1 MPQMKLF
8 GNSRS
13 AARVAG
19 RRKAEPENEPK
30 EKKQKK
36 KKPLKVLAI
45 WLTVILCLE
54 GLYFFLCYTQNSFV
68 KRWRTIYIQTAMSTM
83 RHQWLATAFIP
94 RSVIDKVVAEMEA
107 AREEQIGVNSEWD
120 EEEIESRNPTLTDT
134 KGMSKEEIKILL
146 VDDEKQFVDTLAER
160 LAMRGFSARVAYDG
174 PPALKAVEEPTDVI
188 VLDLRMPGMDGF
200 EVLRSVK
207 KSNPQVQ
214 VIILTGHGGDAE
226 EQTAYRMGAY
236 NFLKKPMDIDELLNS
251 IRMAY
256 RDKVENAMVAVSLAE
271 GGDFDA
277 AQDVLNEKDLLAE
290 HKL

>member
-1 MPQMKLF
+1 
-8 GNSRS
+8 
-13 AARVAG
+13 
-19 RRKAEPENEPK
+19 
-30 EKKQKK
+30 
-36 KKPLKVLAI
+36 
-45 WLTVILCLE
+45 
-54 GLYFFLCYTQNSFV
+54 
-68 KRWRTIYIQTAMSTM
+68 
-83 RHQWLATAFIP
+83 
-94 RSVIDKVVAEMEA
+94 
-107 AREEQIGVNSEWD
+107 
-120 EEEIESRNPTLTDT
+120 
-134 KGMSKEEIKILL
+134 MSKEEIKILL
-146 VDDEKQFVDTLAER
+146 VDDEKKFVDTLAER

-174 PPALKAVEEPTDVI
+174 PQALKAVEEPTDVI

>member
-1 MPQMKLF
+1 
-8 GNSRS
+8 
-13 AARVAG
+13 
-19 RRKAEPENEPK
+19 
-30 EKKQKK
+30 
-36 KKPLKVLAI
+36 
-45 WLTVILCLE
+45 
-54 GLYFFLCYTQNSFV
+54 
-68 KRWRTIYIQTAMSTM
+68 
-83 RHQWLATAFIP
+83 
-94 RSVIDKVVAEMEA
+94 
-107 AREEQIGVNSEWD
+107 
-120 EEEIESRNPTLTDT
+120 
-134 KGMSKEEIKILL
+134 MSKEEIKILL

-174 PPALKAVEEPTDVI
+174 PQALKAVEEPTDVI

-251 IRMAY
+251 IRRAY

>member
-1 MPQMKLF
+1 
-8 GNSRS
+8 
-13 AARVAG
+13 
-19 RRKAEPENEPK
+19 
-30 EKKQKK
+30 
-36 KKPLKVLAI
+36 
-45 WLTVILCLE
+45 
-54 GLYFFLCYTQNSFV
+54 
-68 KRWRTIYIQTAMSTM
+68 
-83 RHQWLATAFIP
+83 
-94 RSVIDKVVAEMEA
+94 
-107 AREEQIGVNSEWD
+107 
-120 EEEIESRNPTLTDT
+120 
-134 KGMSKEEIKILL
+134 MSKEEIKILL

-174 PPALKAVEEPTDVI
+174 PQALKAVEEPTDVI

-207 KSNPQVQ
+207 KSNPQGQ

>member
-1 MPQMKLF
+1 MLD
-8 GNSRS
+8 
-13 AARVAG
+13 
-19 RRKAEPENEPK
+19 
-30 EKKQKK
+30 
-36 KKPLKVLAI
+36 
-45 WLTVILCLE
+45 TVE
-54 GLYFFLCYTQNSFV
+54 
-68 KRWRTIYIQTAMSTM
+68 
-83 RHQWLATAFIP
+83 
-94 RSVIDKVVAEMEA
+94 
-107 AREEQIGVNSEWD
+107 
-120 EEEIESRNPTLTDT
+120 
-134 KGMSKEEIKILL
+134 GMSELQRIRVVIADDQEL
-146 VDDEKQFVDTLAER
+146 VRAGFAMVIGSQPDIQVVGQAGDGAQAVSLAES
-160 LAMRGFSARVAYDG
+160 LH
-174 PPALKAVEEPTDVI
+174 PDV
-188 VLDLRMPGMDGF
+188 VLMDVRMPGMDGF

-277 AQDVLNEKDLLAE
+277 AQDVLNEKALLAE

>member
-1 MPQMKLF
+1 
-8 GNSRS
+8 
-13 AARVAG
+13 
-19 RRKAEPENEPK
+19 
-30 EKKQKK
+30 
-36 KKPLKVLAI
+36 
-45 WLTVILCLE
+45 
-54 GLYFFLCYTQNSFV
+54 
-68 KRWRTIYIQTAMSTM
+68 
-83 RHQWLATAFIP
+83 
-94 RSVIDKVVAEMEA
+94 
-107 AREEQIGVNSEWD
+107 
-120 EEEIESRNPTLTDT
+120 
-134 KGMSKEEIKILL
+134 MSKEEIKILL

-174 PPALKAVEEPTDVI
+174 PQALQAVEEPTDVI

>member
-1 MPQMKLF
+1 
-8 GNSRS
+8 
-13 AARVAG
+13 
-19 RRKAEPENEPK
+19 
-30 EKKQKK
+30 
-36 KKPLKVLAI
+36 
-45 WLTVILCLE
+45 
-54 GLYFFLCYTQNSFV
+54 
-68 KRWRTIYIQTAMSTM
+68 
-83 RHQWLATAFIP
+83 
-94 RSVIDKVVAEMEA
+94 
-107 AREEQIGVNSEWD
+107 
-120 EEEIESRNPTLTDT
+120 
-134 KGMSKEEIKILL
+134 MSKEEIKILL

-174 PPALKAVEEPTDVI
+174 PQALKAVEEPTDVI

-271 GGDFDA
+271 GGEFDA

>member
-1 MPQMKLF
+1 
-8 GNSRS
+8 
-13 AARVAG
+13 
-19 RRKAEPENEPK
+19 
-30 EKKQKK
+30 
-36 KKPLKVLAI
+36 
-45 WLTVILCLE
+45 
-54 GLYFFLCYTQNSFV
+54 
-68 KRWRTIYIQTAMSTM
+68 
-83 RHQWLATAFIP
+83 
-94 RSVIDKVVAEMEA
+94 
-107 AREEQIGVNSEWD
+107 
-120 EEEIESRNPTLTDT
+120 
-134 KGMSKEEIKILL
+134 MSKEEIKILL

-174 PPALKAVEEPTDVI
+174 PQALNAVEEPTDVI

>member
-1 MPQMKLF
+1 
-8 GNSRS
+8 
-13 AARVAG
+13 
-19 RRKAEPENEPK
+19 
-30 EKKQKK
+30 
-36 KKPLKVLAI
+36 
-45 WLTVILCLE
+45 
-54 GLYFFLCYTQNSFV
+54 
-68 KRWRTIYIQTAMSTM
+68 
-83 RHQWLATAFIP
+83 
-94 RSVIDKVVAEMEA
+94 
-107 AREEQIGVNSEWD
+107 
-120 EEEIESRNPTLTDT
+120 
-134 KGMSKEEIKILL
+134 MSKEEIKILL

-174 PPALKAVEEPTDVI
+174 PQAHKAVEEPTDVI

>member
-1 MPQMKLF
+1 
-8 GNSRS
+8 
-13 AARVAG
+13 
-19 RRKAEPENEPK
+19 
-30 EKKQKK
+30 
-36 KKPLKVLAI
+36 
-45 WLTVILCLE
+45 
-54 GLYFFLCYTQNSFV
+54 
-68 KRWRTIYIQTAMSTM
+68 
-83 RHQWLATAFIP
+83 
-94 RSVIDKVVAEMEA
+94 
-107 AREEQIGVNSEWD
+107 
-120 EEEIESRNPTLTDT
+120 
-134 KGMSKEEIKILL
+134 MSKEEIKILL

-174 PPALKAVEEPTDVI
+174 PQAPKAVEDPTDVI

-271 GGDFDA
+271 GGDFDS

>member
-1 MPQMKLF
+1 
-8 GNSRS
+8 
-13 AARVAG
+13 
-19 RRKAEPENEPK
+19 
-30 EKKQKK
+30 
-36 KKPLKVLAI
+36 
-45 WLTVILCLE
+45 
-54 GLYFFLCYTQNSFV
+54 
-68 KRWRTIYIQTAMSTM
+68 
-83 RHQWLATAFIP
+83 
-94 RSVIDKVVAEMEA
+94 
-107 AREEQIGVNSEWD
+107 
-120 EEEIESRNPTLTDT
+120 
-134 KGMSKEEIKILL
+134 MSKEEIKILL

-160 LAMRGFSARVAYDG
+160 LAMRGFSERVAYDG
-174 PPALKAVEEPTDVI
+174 PLGLKAVEEPTDVI

>member
-1 MPQMKLF
+1 
-8 GNSRS
+8 
-13 AARVAG
+13 
-19 RRKAEPENEPK
+19 
-30 EKKQKK
+30 
-36 KKPLKVLAI
+36 
-45 WLTVILCLE
+45 
-54 GLYFFLCYTQNSFV
+54 
-68 KRWRTIYIQTAMSTM
+68 
-83 RHQWLATAFIP
+83 
-94 RSVIDKVVAEMEA
+94 
-107 AREEQIGVNSEWD
+107 
-120 EEEIESRNPTLTDT
+120 
-134 KGMSKEEIKILL
+134 MSKEDIKILL

-174 PPALKAVEEPTDVI
+174 PQALKAVEEPTDVI

-277 AQDVLNEKDLLAE
+277 AQEVLNEKDLLAE

>member
-1 MPQMKLF
+1 
-8 GNSRS
+8 
-13 AARVAG
+13 
-19 RRKAEPENEPK
+19 
-30 EKKQKK
+30 
-36 KKPLKVLAI
+36 
-45 WLTVILCLE
+45 
-54 GLYFFLCYTQNSFV
+54 
-68 KRWRTIYIQTAMSTM
+68 
-83 RHQWLATAFIP
+83 
-94 RSVIDKVVAEMEA
+94 
-107 AREEQIGVNSEWD
+107 
-120 EEEIESRNPTLTDT
+120 
-134 KGMSKEEIKILL
+134 MSKEEIKILL

-174 PPALKAVEEPTDVI
+174 PQALKAVEEPTDVI
-188 VLDLRMPGMDGF
+188 VLDLRMPGMAGF

>member
-1 MPQMKLF
+1 
-8 GNSRS
+8 
-13 AARVAG
+13 
-19 RRKAEPENEPK
+19 
-30 EKKQKK
+30 
-36 KKPLKVLAI
+36 
-45 WLTVILCLE
+45 
-54 GLYFFLCYTQNSFV
+54 
-68 KRWRTIYIQTAMSTM
+68 
-83 RHQWLATAFIP
+83 
-94 RSVIDKVVAEMEA
+94 
-107 AREEQIGVNSEWD
+107 
-120 EEEIESRNPTLTDT
+120 
-134 KGMSKEEIKILL
+134 MSKEEIKILL

-174 PPALKAVEEPTDVI
+174 PQALKAVEDPTDVI

-236 NFLKKPMDIDELLNS
+236 NFLKKPMDIDELLNN

-271 GGDFDA
+271 GGDFDS

>member
-1 MPQMKLF
+1 
-8 GNSRS
+8 
-13 AARVAG
+13 
-19 RRKAEPENEPK
+19 
-30 EKKQKK
+30 
-36 KKPLKVLAI
+36 
-45 WLTVILCLE
+45 
-54 GLYFFLCYTQNSFV
+54 
-68 KRWRTIYIQTAMSTM
+68 
-83 RHQWLATAFIP
+83 
-94 RSVIDKVVAEMEA
+94 
-107 AREEQIGVNSEWD
+107 
-120 EEEIESRNPTLTDT
+120 
-134 KGMSKEEIKILL
+134 MSKEEFKILL

-174 PPALKAVEEPTDVI
+174 PQALKAVEEPTDVI

>member
-1 MPQMKLF
+1 
-8 GNSRS
+8 
-13 AARVAG
+13 
-19 RRKAEPENEPK
+19 
-30 EKKQKK
+30 
-36 KKPLKVLAI
+36 
-45 WLTVILCLE
+45 
-54 GLYFFLCYTQNSFV
+54 
-68 KRWRTIYIQTAMSTM
+68 
-83 RHQWLATAFIP
+83 
-94 RSVIDKVVAEMEA
+94 
-107 AREEQIGVNSEWD
+107 
-120 EEEIESRNPTLTDT
+120 
-134 KGMSKEEIKILL
+134 MSKEDIKILL

-174 PPALKAVEEPTDVI
+174 PQALKAVEEPTDVI

-271 GGDFDA
+271 GGDFDD

>member
-83 RHQWLATAFIP
+83 RHQWMATYLLPGRGRRRQGKLLGLQTWDAF
-94 RSVIDKVVAEMEA
+94 
-107 AREEQIGVNSEWD
+107 ARRACTAGSET
-120 EEEIESRNPTLTDT
+120 SRY
-134 KGMSKEEIKILL
+134 
-146 VDDEKQFVDTLAER
+146 
-160 LAMRGFSARVAYDG
+160 RGY
-174 PPALKAVEEPTDVI
+174 
-188 VLDLRMPGMDGF
+188 
-200 EVLRSVK
+200 
-207 KSNPQVQ
+207 
-214 VIILTGHGGDAE
+214 
-226 EQTAYRMGAY
+226 
-236 NFLKKPMDIDELLNS
+236 
-251 IRMAY
+251 
-256 RDKVENAMVAVSLAE
+256 
-271 GGDFDA
+271 
-277 AQDVLNEKDLLAE
+277 
-290 HKL
+290 

>member
-1 MPQMKLF
+1 
-8 GNSRS
+8 
-13 AARVAG
+13 
-19 RRKAEPENEPK
+19 
-30 EKKQKK
+30 
-36 KKPLKVLAI
+36 
-45 WLTVILCLE
+45 
-54 GLYFFLCYTQNSFV
+54 
-68 KRWRTIYIQTAMSTM
+68 
-83 RHQWLATAFIP
+83 
-94 RSVIDKVVAEMEA
+94 
-107 AREEQIGVNSEWD
+107 
-120 EEEIESRNPTLTDT
+120 
-134 KGMSKEEIKILL
+134 MSKEEIKILL

-174 PPALKAVEEPTDVI
+174 PQALKAVEEPTDVI
-188 VLDLRMPGMDGF
+188 VLDLRMLGMDGF

>member
-1 MPQMKLF
+1 
-8 GNSRS
+8 
-13 AARVAG
+13 
-19 RRKAEPENEPK
+19 
-30 EKKQKK
+30 
-36 KKPLKVLAI
+36 
-45 WLTVILCLE
+45 
-54 GLYFFLCYTQNSFV
+54 
-68 KRWRTIYIQTAMSTM
+68 
-83 RHQWLATAFIP
+83 
-94 RSVIDKVVAEMEA
+94 
-107 AREEQIGVNSEWD
+107 
-120 EEEIESRNPTLTDT
+120 
-134 KGMSKEEIKILL
+134 MSKEEIKILL

-174 PPALKAVEEPTDVI
+174 PQALKAVEEPTDVI
-188 VLDLRMPGMDGF
+188 VLDLRMPDMDGF

>member
-1 MPQMKLF
+1 
-8 GNSRS
+8 
-13 AARVAG
+13 
-19 RRKAEPENEPK
+19 
-30 EKKQKK
+30 
-36 KKPLKVLAI
+36 
-45 WLTVILCLE
+45 
-54 GLYFFLCYTQNSFV
+54 
-68 KRWRTIYIQTAMSTM
+68 
-83 RHQWLATAFIP
+83 
-94 RSVIDKVVAEMEA
+94 
-107 AREEQIGVNSEWD
+107 
-120 EEEIESRNPTLTDT
+120 
-134 KGMSKEEIKILL
+134 MSKEEIKILL

-174 PPALKAVEEPTDVI
+174 PQALKAVEEPTDVI

-207 KSNPQVQ
+207 KSSPQVQ

>member
-1 MPQMKLF
+1 
-8 GNSRS
+8 
-13 AARVAG
+13 
-19 RRKAEPENEPK
+19 
-30 EKKQKK
+30 
-36 KKPLKVLAI
+36 
-45 WLTVILCLE
+45 
-54 GLYFFLCYTQNSFV
+54 
-68 KRWRTIYIQTAMSTM
+68 
-83 RHQWLATAFIP
+83 
-94 RSVIDKVVAEMEA
+94 
-107 AREEQIGVNSEWD
+107 
-120 EEEIESRNPTLTDT
+120 
-134 KGMSKEEIKILL
+134 MSKEEIKILL

-174 PPALKAVEEPTDVI
+174 PQALKAVEEPTDVI

-256 RDKVENAMVAVSLAE
+256 RDKLENAMVAVSLAE
-271 GGDFDA
+271 GGDFDSA
-277 AQDVLNEKDLLAE
+277 RDVMNEKDIMQDHE
-290 HKL
+290 K

>member
-1 MPQMKLF
+1 
-8 GNSRS
+8 
-13 AARVAG
+13 
-19 RRKAEPENEPK
+19 
-30 EKKQKK
+30 
-36 KKPLKVLAI
+36 
-45 WLTVILCLE
+45 
-54 GLYFFLCYTQNSFV
+54 
-68 KRWRTIYIQTAMSTM
+68 
-83 RHQWLATAFIP
+83 
-94 RSVIDKVVAEMEA
+94 
-107 AREEQIGVNSEWD
+107 
-120 EEEIESRNPTLTDT
+120 
-134 KGMSKEEIKILL
+134 MSKEEIKILL

-174 PPALKAVEEPTDVI
+174 PQALKAVEEPTDVI
-188 VLDLRMPGMDGF
+188 VLDLRMPG
-200 EVLRSVK
+200 
-207 KSNPQVQ
+207 NPQVQ